1 MAGPGNLYF
10 NFAEAKIIHSINLL
24 LLVIERCDATRRAHR
39 ADVCWYSRAALISNV
54 PVGVLASYALYRL
67 FRPA

>member
-10 NFAEAKIIHSINLL
+10 NFAEAKFIHAINLL
-24 LLVIERCDATRRAHR
+24 LVIQQCEAVRRAHR
-39 ADVCWYSRAALISNV
+39 PDCWYSRAVLIANV
-54 PVGVLASYALYRL
+54 PIGVIASYALYRL